1 MSSPSGLQ
9 ITMELA
15 YQRRV
20 LFAIELVDAVTLE
33 RVSQGIKVVAKG
45 LRGTPVVNSGGLFVW
60 LEEDFGQLQQI
71 EIDPGARPYERVEL
85 AASQVQRPLTTIELP
100 PRADYPFT
108 AGVTGLRGTLIES
121 QVVPPQRPEPVR
133 GAEVSLLW
141 RDADGDWHDAVTAS
155 HTDMGSGDFVSILR
169 LAPDEAPQIDE
180 NGAFTVRLRASRE
193 GLSPRTTTDPD
204 LQLRQGRITDPSTL
218 NPLTFAWDELQ
229 P

>member
-45 LRGTPVVNSGGLFVW
+45 LQGTPVVNSGGLFVW
-60 LEEDFGQLQQI
+60 REEDFGRLQQI
-71 EIDPGARPYERVEL
+71 EIDPGTRPYERVEL

-108 AGVTGLRGTLIES
+108 AGVTGLRGTLVES
-121 QVVPPQRPEPVR
+121 NVTPPEPV
-133 GAEVSLLW
+133 GDAEVGLLW

-155 HTDMGSGDFVSILR
+155 RTGATSGDFVSILR
-169 LAPDEAPQIDE
+169 LAPSEVPDLDA
-180 NGAFTVRLRASRE
+180 NGAVAVHLRVTRDGSNR
-193 GLSPRTTTDPD
+193 RTSNEFKLP
-204 LQLRQGRITDPSTL
+204 QGRIADPTPS
-218 NPLTFAWDELQ
+218 NPFTFAWDELL